1 MKTIT
6 GKVLIAFFLFAVIQT
21 AFAQQVKYQEFLESE
36 ELLVEYRW
44 QHERVLRKSGNAILN
59 LQITNLLETPLE
71 VAFTVAFY
79 RDGQLV
85 FESEENVYC
94 FKPGQRR
101 RGGRAALRYY
111 VDGWSM
117 EDVKQEN
124 FSWDLL
130 IDDIRKV
137 PACE

>member
-1 MKTIT
+1 MKTIIFR
-6 GKVLIAFFLFAVIQT
+6 VLIGLLLLAPVKI
-21 AFAQQVKYQEFLESE
+21 AFAQQVKYQQFMESE

-44 QHERVLRKSGNAILN
+44 QHERILRKSGNAILT
-59 LQITNLLETPLE
+59 LQITNLLETPSE
-71 VAFTVAFY
+71 ITFTVAFY

-101 RGGRAALRYY
+101 RAGRAGLRYY
-111 VDGWSM
+111 VDGWTM
-117 EDVKQEN
+117 DDIKQEN

>member
-1 MKTIT
+1 MKTLIR
-6 GKVLIAFFLFAVIQT
+6 KAVIAFLLLASVQA
-21 AFAQQVKYQEFLESE
+21 AFAQQVKYQQFMESE

-44 QHERVLRKSGNAILN
+44 QHERILRKSGNAILT
-59 LQITNLLETPLE
+59 LQITNLLETPSE
-71 VAFTVAFY
+71 ITFTVAFY

-101 RGGRAALRYY
+101 RAGRAGLRYY
-111 VDGWSM
+111 VDGWTM
-117 EDVKQEN
+117 DDVKQEN

>member
-1 MKTIT
+1 MKTNIYR
-6 GKVLIAFFLFAVIQT
+6 VLIGLLLLAPVQI
-21 AFAQQVKYQEFLESE
+21 AFAQQVKYQQFMESE

-71 VAFTVAFY
+71 LTFTIAFY
-79 RDGQLV
+79 HDGQLV

-94 FKPGQRR
+94 FTSGQRR
-101 RGGRAALRYY
+101 RGGRAGLRYY
-111 VDGWSM
+111 VDGWTM
-117 EDVKQEN
+117 EDIKQEN

-130 IDDIRKV
+130 MDDIRMV

>member
-1 MKTIT
+1 MKTIIFR
-6 GKVLIAFFLFAVIQT
+6 VLIGLLLLAPVHI
-21 AFAQQVKYQEFLESE
+21 AFAQQVKYQQFMESE

-44 QHERVLRKSGNAILN
+44 QHERILRKSGNAILT
-59 LQITNLLETPLE
+59 LQITNLLETPSE
-71 VAFTVAFY
+71 ITFTVAFY

-101 RGGRAALRYY
+101 RAGRAGLRYY
-111 VDGWSM
+111 VDGWTM
-117 EDVKQEN
+117 DDVKQEN

>member
-1 MKTIT
+1 M
-6 GKVLIAFFLFAVIQT
+6 IAFLLLAAAQT
-21 AFAQQVKYQEFLESE
+21 AFAQQVKYQQFMESE
-36 ELLVEYRW
+36 KHLVEYRW

-59 LQITNLLETPLE
+59 LRITNLLETPLE
-71 VAFTVAFY
+71 ITFTVAFY

-101 RGGRAALRYY
+101 RGGRAGLRYY
-111 VDGWSM
+111 VEGWSM
-117 EDVKQEN
+117 DDVKTEN
-124 FSWDLL
+124 FLWDLL

>member
-1 MKTIT
+1 M
-6 GKVLIAFFLFAVIQT
+6 IAFLLLAPVHN
-21 AFAQQVKYQEFLESE
+21 ALAQQVKYQQFMESE

-59 LQITNLLETPLE
+59 LQITNLLETPLKLT
-71 VAFTVAFY
+71 FTVAFY

-85 FESEENVYC
+85 FESEDNVYC

-101 RGGRAALRYY
+101 RGGRAGLRYY

-117 EDVKQEN
+117 DDVKKEN

-137 PACE
+137 PACD